1 MADSETKASSS
12 GGLPESDT
20 LDEDALRAMFST
32 EMGGE
37 DFYNALAD
45 RVDNV
50 EAAKLLRNNGREEA
64 GHARRLLRAL
74 SLKVGHE
81 VDPTPEMFTST
92 AIQLPDAI
100 SPKLLS
106 IIRDAELE
114 GDVSYQRWADNEADP
129 QVARLLRLN
138 GREESIHARRVE
150 QVMAL
155 LTPPQVALDPA

>member
-1 MADSETKASSS
+1 MAAYENKMSST

-20 LDEDALRAMFST
+20 LDEDALREMFAT

-64 GHARRLLRAL
+64 GHARRILRAL
-74 SLKVGHE
+74 SLKVGHD
-81 VDPTPEMFTST
+81 VDPTAEMLTPT
-92 AIQLPDAI
+92 AIQLPNSI
-100 SPKLLS
+100 NPRLLS
-106 IIRDAELE
+106 TIRDAELD
-114 GDVSYQRWADNEADP
+114 GDLSYQRWADNEADP
-129 QVARLLRLN
+129 HVARLLRLN

-155 LTPPQVALDPA
+155 LAPSQATG